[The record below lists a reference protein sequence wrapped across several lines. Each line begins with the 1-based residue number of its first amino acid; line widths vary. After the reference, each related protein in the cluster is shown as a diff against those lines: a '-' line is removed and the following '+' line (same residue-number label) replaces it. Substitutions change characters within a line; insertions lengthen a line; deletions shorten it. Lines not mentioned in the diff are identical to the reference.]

1 MRTVDDPATMG
12 AYPSYAHLLSFAVP
26 TTAPSQLPPW
36 RLPGAFADPP
46 FGDERLQG
54 MTRRQEDE
62 AYVDA
67 LWQECEEERH
77 FREFEEFLAARRI
90 PLEEL
95 PTREERR
102 ERQRRTGVKVRK
114 DKSLWTRLRKNT
126 RH

>member
-1 MRTVDDPATMG
+1 M
-12 AYPSYAHLLSFAVP
+12 
-26 TTAPSQLPPW
+26 
-36 RLPGAFADPP
+36 
-46 FGDERLQG
+46 QG
-54 MTRRQEDE
+54 MARRQEDE

-95 PTREERR
+95 PTRPTREEERR